1 MVSEIGIGF
10 SEMLS
15 LAQTI
20 GIVGT
25 MVLTLYFSKKQIQS
39 LSIDTQ
45 TRGLNDLGEKY
56 LKIVERAMED
66 PSIQGVID
74 NEIKLSREGAY
85 SFYILWIC
93 SHAYAMRKRNVLD
106 DNEWVGWLQW
116 MRHIFQRGT
125 IKETWKQI
133 EPDKWFNTAFQDFV
147 NREIVVAI
155 AAAAAAIFLAAAL
168 SFTAGAVS
176 NISHGFRTAI
186 QSHKGVRDKG

>member
-1 MVSEIGIGF
+1 MSNMSIGF
-10 SEMLS
+10 TDALS

-25 MVLTLYFSKKQIQS
+25 MILTLYFSKKQIQS

-74 NEIKLSREGAY
+74 NEIKLSREEAY

-93 SHAYAMRKRNVLD
+93 SHAYAMRKRSVLD

-116 MRHIFQRGT
+116 MRHIFRRGT

-133 EPDKWFNTAFQDFV
+133 EPDRWFNPAFQDFV
-147 NREIVVAI
+147 DKEIV
-155 AAAAAAIFLAAAL
+155 
-168 SFTAGAVS
+168 
-176 NISHGFRTAI
+176 
-186 QSHKGVRDKG
+186 